1 MSQMQ
6 DLQSRLNAAAD
17 AKLVKFVDE
26 CFSHLNKLGI
36 DSVQTEYRRASNP
49 SSRFA
54 EVVYGL
60 KNLARQTLQEKFRDE
75 ETKAFIDRVTHL
87 ANSVDELREYVGE

>member
-1 MSQMQ
+1 MSQMH

-17 AKLVKFVDE
+17 AKLEAYLEKLFRPVKE
-26 CFSHLNKLGI
+26 LRINKPSGYKKIGGSHESDYGA
-36 DSVQTEYRRASNP
+36 VV
-49 SSRFA
+49 FA
-54 EVVYGL
+54 MQ
-60 KNLARQTLQEKFRDE
+60 KLARDTLQEKFRDE